1 MRTLLALALLAA
13 TGPARAELATS
24 SATLG
29 SLLGGA
35 TSPTASRSPILGLLL
50 DGGFPDGLAVSALY
64 RPWLPI
70 RLDAG
75 LTYNLIGFGV
85 RGGATLVPFRFG
97 IAPLLRGELG
107 HTFDGDASG
116 LVGHFSTLTPTEQ
129 TLLKS
134 VSYDYASVQLG
145 LEIGSSDRMVFFV
158 RGGLAWFWT
167 TVQHF
172 QSAAQAN
179 AGGGTVIEAQDPK
192 VRGTVPTASL
202 GFLLFF
208 W

>member
-1 MRTLLALALLAA
+1 MRTLLALALFAT
-13 TGPARAELATS
+13 TGPARAELSTS
-24 SATLG
+24 SVHV
-29 SLLGGA
+29 GGA
-35 TSPTASRSPILGLLL
+35 ASPTANRSPVLGLLL
-50 DGGFPDGLAVSALY
+50 DGGFPDGIAVSALY
-64 RPWLPI
+64 RPWFPI

-75 LTYNLIGFGV
+75 VTYNLIGFGV

-107 HTFDGDASG
+107 HAFDGDARG
-116 LVGHFSTLTPTEQ
+116 LVGHFTTLTPTEQ

-145 LEIGSSDRMVFFV
+145 LEIGSPDRMVFFV

-167 TVQHF
+167 TAQHF

-179 AGGGTVIEAQDPK
+179 AGKLVIEAQDPK
-192 VRGTVPTASL
+192 VNGTVPTVNL
-202 GFLLFF
+202 GLLLFLG
-208 W
+208 

>member
-1 MRTLLALALLAA
+1 MRTLLALALFAA
-13 TGPARAELATS
+13 ASPARAEPSTS
-24 SATLG
+24 SASHG
-29 SLLGGA
+29 SPSGGEM
-35 TSPTASRSPILGLLL
+35 SPTANRSPILGLLL
-50 DGGFPDGLAVSALY
+50 DGGFPDGFAVSALY
-64 RPWLPI
+64 RPWFPV

-75 LTYNLIGFGV
+75 VTYNLIGFGV

-107 HTFDGDASG
+107 HTFNGDARG
-116 LVGHFSTLTPTEQ
+116 LVGHFTTLTPTEQ

-134 VSYDYASVQLG
+134 VSYDYASLQLG
-145 LEIGSSDRMVFFV
+145 LEIGSPDRMVFFV

-172 QSAAQAN
+172 QSATQAN
-179 AGGGTVIEAQDPK
+179 VGEMVIEARDPK
-192 VRGTVPTASL
+192 VNGMVPTVNVGL
-202 GFLLFF
+202 LLFL

>member
-1 MRTLLALALLAA
+1 MRTLLALVLFAA
-13 TGPARAELATS
+13 ASPARAEISTS
-24 SATLG
+24 SA
-29 SLLGGA
+29 SLAPPSDGDS
-35 TSPTASRSPILGLLL
+35 SPTANRSPILGLVL
-50 DGGFPDGLAVSALY
+50 DSGFPDGFAVSALY
-64 RPWLPI
+64 RPWLPL

-75 LTYNLIGFGV
+75 LTYLIGFGV

-97 IAPLLRGELG
+97 IAPLLRGEIG

-116 LVGHFSTLTPTEQ
+116 LVGHFTTLTPTEQ

-134 VSYDYASVQLG
+134 VGYDYASLQLG
-145 LEIGSSDRMVFFV
+145 LEIGSPDRMVFFV

-172 QSAAQAN
+172 QSVAQAN
-179 AGGGTVIEAQDPK
+179 AGGMVIEARDPK
-192 VRGTVPTASL
+192 VSGWMPTVNVGL
-202 GFLLFF
+202 HLFL